1 MASVKR
7 QSWTSETGAELV
19 EFAIVLPLLLLVVFG
34 IVDFGMLFQRYQAV
48 TNAAREGARV
58 AVLPLYN
65 DADVAARVSQYLT
78 AAGLT
83 ETATVPPPDRAS
95 VSLGGQC
102 INVVTVSVD
111 YPYTYSAFG
120 GIASFFGSDA
130 FGATGLRATASM
142 RSELAA
148 ACP

>member
-1 MASVKR
+1 MAAVNTR
-7 QSWTSETGAELV
+7 SWTSDTGAELV
-19 EFAIVLPLLLLVVFG
+19 EFAIVLPLLLLVLFG
-34 IVDFGMLFQRYQAV
+34 IVDFGMLFQRYQVV

-58 AVLPLYN
+58 AVLPLYD

-83 ETATVPPPDRAS
+83 ETPTVPPPDRAS

-111 YPYTYSAFG
+111 YPYTYSALG
-120 GIASFFGSDA
+120 GIASYFGSGA